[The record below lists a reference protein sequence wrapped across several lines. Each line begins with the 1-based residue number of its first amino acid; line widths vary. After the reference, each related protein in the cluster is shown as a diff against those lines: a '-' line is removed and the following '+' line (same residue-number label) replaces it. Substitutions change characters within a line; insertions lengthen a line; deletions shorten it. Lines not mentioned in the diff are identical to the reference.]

1 MNSTERSTFQNN
13 GLSLE
18 QKLEKARAELLD
30 LGARNRLLNIP
41 RSKNTRFLEV
51 IDERSE
57 LIYNLLVNEKKTF
70 TFLHGKSGKEEDI
83 ELEEEPS
90 DDKKFIYQ
98 FDETSTETKSQH
110 LDTKLQTRLTP
121 KGLQTR
127 LLDLYHDSKTL
138 EEEQGANI
146 LFLALGTL
154 KWIDPA
160 NKENVRYAPLVL
172 VPVSLERGNAGERF
186 KLKARPEDII
196 PNLSLEA
203 FLERVHHIKMPELLP
218 DDNDEINISIY
229 LEAVNKAIA
238 LKPDWEV
245 NANDI
250 ILGLFSFS
258 KFLMYRDL
266 DPANWPDEEAITSQY
281 LIRALM
287 EEGFDESDG
296 LLPEESP
303 IDPIILPK
311 DMLHIM
317 DSDSSQ
323 TLAIHEVRK
332 GKNLVIQ
339 GPPGTG
345 KSQTIANIIASA
357 IADGKTV
364 LFVAEKMAALEV
376 VKRRLDQTGVG
387 DACLELHSNKA
398 NKRILLEELKRVWDL
413 GSPRGEYPDELIENL
428 TEARD
433 TLNEHPARLHKIFY
447 PSRLSP
453 YQVIGQLVRLR
464 QNGQAPTDFALLGFE
479 EWSNSDLIKRLDLV
493 NEIVERIEDIGL
505 PQNHPWKGVNRESI
519 MPGEIDRLIPNI
531 NSLLIQTKTFHNAII
546 STASIIG
553 LTPEPTHFNDIV
565 KIIDRANDI
574 SRAPEFEEE
583 NLVSPIW
590 SNSLV
595 EIKKLIDEGESFQ
608 NSLFEI
614 EDIILHDKFDTPI
627 FELRDELQSI
637 PSALSPAGFSSSKIL
652 LSLLPQIQTV
662 VANLAREL
670 GTESIYV
677 SSQDIKNLIALSLR
691 VAEAP
696 DASPQAFI
704 ASVWEH
710 GVEQA
715 MELVNAIASLNSLRQ
730 KVETHVFEIIWDTE
744 LTQIRQNLAIH
755 TGMFKLF
762 NGEWRRAR
770 TILKSLIRDT
780 NQPVQQQI
788 ETLDDVI
795 KAQALRKHIVSC
807 NEFGNSAFGPHWR
820 GENSDSRVLKALV
833 EWMATIKDVGPEAR
847 LLASQLSDREM
858 VKHLSDELSQLLE
871 KASVELN
878 QLWSAFGK
886 SPAPW
891 FDNHYSIKRVP
902 LSFIEALVQKLV
914 RIDSCSHQVIKEPAD
929 NLDERLI
936 VVKKIIDL
944 QYKKRSI
951 ESQLDL
957 GKAAFGAAWLSSQ
970 SNWENLKRDY
980 EWIAEHG
987 DLRFICATIKN
998 RSELIDSVT
1007 QLAMT
1012 NSSILDQL
1020 KDLAK
1025 EFNSTFEELFYSNI
1039 QDSLSIENINSKLA
1053 SWIEHAEQ
1061 LSKWVAWQH
1070 RRSQAIQ
1077 QGLSEVIDRLE
1088 DRRLPLAQCF
1098 TSVEYCYYESLFT
1111 LMANQIPSLTRFDGE
1126 LHTRK
1131 VNYFAE
1137 MDLRRIKSSSL
1148 EVARAHHRRI
1158 PSKVG
1163 AAGPVGILRAE
1174 MARKRGHMP
1183 IRQLML
1189 KAGPA
1194 IQALKPVIMMSPLSV
1209 AQFLVPGKQKFD
1221 LLVMDE
1227 ASQIQPVDAIGAIAR
1242 CQQVVVVGDERQ
1254 LPPTS
1259 FFSRMTEASNDD
1271 DDDTTQVAD
1280 IESILGLFVA
1290 RGLPQRM
1297 LRWHYRSRHQ
1307 SLIAVSNSQFYENK
1321 LFIVP
1326 SPYTEE
1332 AGMGLRFHY
1341 VEKGVFESGASN
1353 SNPIEAKKVAT
1364 AILEHI
1370 QSNPELSLG
1379 VATFS
1384 VSQRKAIQDELE
1396 LLRRLNPQYEDFFHA
1411 HPGEPFFIK
1420 NLENIQGDERD
1431 VIMISVGY
1439 ARNAQGYLAMRFG
1452 PLGSQGG
1459 ERRLNVLISRAKR
1472 RCEVFASITDEDI
1485 DLERAKGVGVL
1496 AFKLFLQ
1503 YARTGRLS
1511 MSTPSGRPMDS
1522 VFEEQVA
1529 AALQAKGYQVH
1540 PQVGI
1545 AGFFIDL
1552 AIADPELPGRY
1563 LLGIECDGS
1572 AYHSSRSARERDRLR
1587 QAVLEDHG
1595 WIIHRIWSTDWFQ
1608 RPEEQLQKVI
1618 NAIENAKGELNS
1630 RAEHKSLNSRAVP
1643 IEIVTVER
1651 ENVIEVGLD
1660 KTAPANDQ
1668 SINYEEAQPEANF
1681 AYALH
1686 ETPTGILADMI
1697 EKIVFTESPIHLSEI
1712 ITRLRTAWGLQRA
1725 GARIENVVS
1734 QAAHIAC
1741 KKGKLSQE
1749 NGFFFHT
1756 EVITRLRNRQNVSST
1771 GLRKP
1776 EMIASKE
1783 IATGTIDVVKTSLG
1797 ATEDEIIIAVSRM
1810 LGFKTT
1816 SSVLKRVIS
1825 SVIGQQIKDNRLRQS
1840 DGLITFVETEE
1851 VKEVI

>member
-1 MNSTERSTFQNN
+1 MNSTESPTFQNSA
-13 GLSLE
+13 LSLE

-51 IDERSE
+51 IDERSD

-70 TFLHGKSGKEEDI
+70 TFLHGKSGKESEV
-83 ELEEEPS
+83 EQEEEES
-90 DDKKFIYQ
+90 ADEKRFIYQ

-127 LLDLYHDSKTL
+127 LLDLYHDAKTL

-154 KWIDPA
+154 KWVDPA
-160 NKENVRYAPLVL
+160 NKENIRYAPLIL

-186 KLKARPEDII
+186 KLKARSEDII

-203 FLERVHHIKMPELLP
+203 FLERVHHINMPVMQAE
-218 DDNDEINISIY
+218 DEDEINVNSY
-229 LEAVNKAIA
+229 FKAVQQAIA
-238 LKPDWEV
+238 LKTDWEV
-245 NANDI
+245 KTNDMV
-250 ILGLFSFS
+250 LGLFSFA

-266 DPANWPDEEAITSQY
+266 DPANWPDGEAITSKY

-296 LLPEESP
+296 LLSDDSP

-332 GKNLVIQ
+332 GRNLVIQ

-398 NKRILLEELKRVWDL
+398 NKRNLLEELKRVWEL
-413 GSPRGEYPDELIENL
+413 GSPRGEFPDELIENL
-428 TEARD
+428 TEARNS
-433 TLNEHPARLHKIFY
+433 LNDHPARLHKIY
-447 PSRLSP
+447 SPSGFSP
-453 YQVIGQLVRLR
+453 YQIIGQLVRLR
-464 QNGQAPTDFALLGFE
+464 QNGQAPTDFSLSDFE
-479 EWSNSDLIKRLDLV
+479 TWSNNDLTKRLNLV
-493 NEIVERIEDIGL
+493 RELVERIEDIGL
-505 PQNHPWKGVNRESI
+505 PKNHPWNGIKRESI
-519 MPGEIDRLIPNI
+519 LPGELDRLLSKI
-531 NSLLIQTKTFHNAII
+531 NTLLKQTNEFHDSAIAI
-546 STASIIG
+546 AGRVS
-553 LTPEPTHFNDIV
+553 LTPEPGLFDDANKIV
-565 KIIDRANDI
+565 QIADTIKH
-574 SRAPEFEEE
+574 APELEEAA
-583 NLVSPIW
+583 LVNPIW
-590 SNSLV
+590 SSSLNA
-595 EIKKLIDEGESFQ
+595 IKALIEQGCIFQ
-608 NSLFEI
+608 KGFGEI
-614 EDIILHDKFDTPI
+614 EHLIHDTQFDTQLL
-627 FELRDELQSI
+627 ELRDEIQTVPGNLL
-637 PSALSPAGFSSSKIL
+637 PTAFASSRTL
-652 LSLLPQIQTV
+652 VLLLPQIQAAS
-662 VANLAREL
+662 ANLAQEL
-670 GTESIYV
+670 GTQSV
-677 SSQDIKNLIALSLR
+677 FLSSQEIKNLIELSQR
-691 VAEAP
+691 VADSP
-696 DASPQAFI
+696 DVSPQAFI

-715 MELVNAIASLNSLRQ
+715 MELVNSIANLQSLR
-730 KVETHVFEIIWDTE
+730 KKIEPHAFEAVWDSE
-744 LTQIRQNLAIH
+744 LTQLRHNLAIH
-755 TGMFKLF
+755 TGAFKFL

-770 TILKSLIRDT
+770 SLAKTLIRDT
-780 NQPVQQQI
+780 SQPVQQQI
-788 ETLDDVI
+788 ALLDNI
-795 KAQALRKHIVSC
+795 IQAQTLRKNIVSSH
-807 NEFGNSAFGPHWR
+807 EFGNSAFGPHWR
-820 GENSDSRVLKALV
+820 GEKSDSNALKALV
-833 EWMATIKDVGPEAR
+833 EWMATLKDVGSEAR
-847 LLASQLSDREM
+847 LLASKLSDRETL
-858 VKHLSDELSQLLE
+858 KHLNQQLSQLLE
-871 KASVELN
+871 KTNIELN
-878 QLWSAFGK
+878 QLWKAFGV
-886 SPAPW
+886 SPESW

-902 LSFIEALVQKLV
+902 LSFIEAIVQKLNN
-914 RIDSCSHQVIKEPAD
+914 IDAISHQVIREPATHLSD
-929 NLDERLI
+929 RLLL
-936 VVKKIIDL
+936 VKTIIEL
-944 QYKKRSI
+944 QYQKKTI
-951 ESQLDL
+951 ESQSES
-957 GKAAFGAAWLSSQ
+957 GNAAFGSDWLSSQ
-970 SNWENLKRDY
+970 SNWERFKSDY
-980 EWIAEHG
+980 DWMEKNG
-987 DLRFICATIKN
+987 DLRFVCATIN
-998 RSELIDSVT
+998 DRDELLHSAN
-1007 QLAMT
+1007 QLSLAS
-1012 NSSILDQL
+1012 SSIVSGLDS
-1020 KDLAK
+1020 LAN
-1025 EFNSTFEELFYSNI
+1025 ELESTSEVLFYPDNQPI
-1039 QDSLSIENINSKLA
+1039 RIGYVISKLA
-1053 SWIEHAEQ
+1053 SWIDNSEQ
-1061 LSKWVAWQH
+1061 LSKWVSWQH
-1070 RRSQAIQ
+1070 RRNQAHQ
-1077 QGLSEVIDRLE
+1077 QGLAEVVERLE
-1088 DRRLPLAQCF
+1088 DGRLSPSRCYNA
-1098 TSVEYCYYESLFT
+1098 VEYTYYESLFS
-1111 LMANQIPSLTRFDGE
+1111 LMAKQTPLLSRFDGE

-1131 VNYFAE
+1131 VSYFAE
-1137 MDLRRIKSSSL
+1137 MDLRRIKTSSI

-1158 PSKVG
+1158 PSKAG
-1163 AAGPVGILRAE
+1163 AAGPVGVLRAE

-1194 IQALKPVIMMSPLSV
+1194 IQALKPVMMMSPLSV
-1209 AQFLVPGKQKFD
+1209 AQFLIPGKQTFD

-1271 DDDTTQVAD
+1271 DDDSTQVAD

-1321 LFIVP
+1321 LYIVP

-1341 VEKGVFESGASN
+1341 VEDGVFESGASN
-1353 SNPIEAKKVAT
+1353 SNPVEAKRIAL

-1370 QSNPELSLG
+1370 QSNPQLSLG

-1411 HPGEPFFIK
+1411 HLGEPFFIK

-1439 ARNAQGYLAMRFG
+1439 ARNAQSYLAMRFG

-1511 MSTPSGRPMDS
+1511 MSTPTGRPMDS

-1529 AALQAKGYQVH
+1529 AALQARGFQVH

-1608 RPEEQLQKVI
+1608 RPEEQLQRVI
-1618 NAIENAKGELNS
+1618 DAVENAKTELNS
-1630 RAEHKSLNSRAVP
+1630 RAEHRSGFSRAVP

-1651 ENVIEVGLD
+1651 EDVVEVGLD
-1660 KTAPANDQ
+1660 RAESANDH
-1668 SINYEEAQPEANF
+1668 SINYEEAQLEANIS
-1681 AYALH
+1681 YALH
-1686 ETPTGILADMI
+1686 ETPSGILADMI
-1697 EKIVFTESPIHLSEI
+1697 EKIVFIESPVHLSEV

-1725 GARIENVVS
+1725 GARIESVVN
-1734 QAAHIAC
+1734 QTAKIAC
-1741 KKGKLSQE
+1741 KRGKIYEE
-1749 NGFFFHT
+1749 NGFFFHA
-1756 EVITRLRNRQNVSST
+1756 EKMIHLRNRQNVLSS

-1776 EMIASKE
+1776 EMIAPHEVAAGALE
-1783 IATGTIDVVKTSLG
+1783 IVKASLG
-1797 ATEDEIIIAVSRM
+1797 ATEDEIITAVSRM
-1810 LGFKTT
+1810 LGFKST

-1825 SVIGQQIKDNRLRQS
+1825 DVIKQQIRDNQLKEK
-1840 DGLITFVETEE
+1840 DGLVVFEE
-1851 VKEVI
+1851 PEGFQNVV